1 MSTPLLPPSAPDA
14 AVTLIG
20 GPARVGK
27 TTLARRWIAQR
38 TVEFVH
44 LDHFLEALKATA
56 TGDALRALR
65 LAPSIATYSP
75 TEWLAQLRVRDE
87 AMWRSARA
95 YADKA
100 AGPLVIE
107 GGLWPDFVSRL
118 EREHLAIFVIDTGAD
133 MADRL
138 VDITRSDPDSWMARR
153 GWSEDKI
160 RKWATYNRFRSEFI
174 ANLATRHGY
183 PVFDIASGIAEVQDQ
198 ALQYLDNTLASR
210 EPIFH

>member
-1 MSTPLLPPSAPDA
+1 MIASTLPPLASDT

-38 TVEFVH
+38 TVEFMH
-44 LDHFLEALKATA
+44 LDHFLEALKATT

-65 LAPSIATYSP
+65 LAPCIATYSP

-87 AMWRSARA
+87 AMWRSAKA
-95 YADKA
+95 YANRA
-100 AGPLVIE
+100 PGPLVME

-138 VDITRSDPDSWMARR
+138 VDITRSDPDSWMAQR

-183 PVFDIASGIAEVQDQ
+183 PVFDIASGIADVQDQ
-198 ALQYLDNTLASR
+198 ALQYLDNATTPS
-210 EPIFH
+210 EPILL